1 MMEVCDAPDSGDKH
15 TAKEYQ
21 AFRALLPAQ
30 YPHAPQ
36 QCKAWNLICW
46 YCFVTGFRIWGF
58 LLLPCISKYKRKVS
72 EYSADFYVRP
82 YR

>member
-58 LLLPCISKYKRKVS
+58 LLLHLQVQAEAIGVLCGFLGAAIPGR
-72 EYSADFYVRP
+72 
-82 YR
+82 